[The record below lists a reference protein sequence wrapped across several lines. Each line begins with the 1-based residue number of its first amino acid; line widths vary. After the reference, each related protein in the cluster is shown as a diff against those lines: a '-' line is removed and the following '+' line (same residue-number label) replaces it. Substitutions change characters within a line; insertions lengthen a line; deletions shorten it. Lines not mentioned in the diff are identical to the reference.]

1 MKKIILLLML
11 SMNVLSF
18 SLFDK
23 IKSEIK
29 WKEEEKPRFNE
40 VKVIING
47 EPVMRKV
54 IPGKYEIKIFE
65 ISYPE
70 SLFDK
75 NQFYNEFNDVLKQ
88 VDKNRKYSVLL
99 ENRFYKD
106 MRKIKEDELSEEEKI
121 LELPASSLEENQK
134 YELIQMTG
142 SLNLTQ
148 YVGTDQELLNRQI
161 YVLYLLLGKQDYDGN
176 QVYSELDKEFL
187 IAELKERRKKIIEN
201 FEKSNFEYFIKE
213 SYQEIDIDKFQD
225 DSIYRFDKDIV
236 ISEDIEEQSILPEIK
251 ENLYITGFPSDII
264 EKLSEDKLKLKRRLL
279 LLENSQFQGYTYNEE
294 NTVVFINGKKPL
306 YYYNDYKINV
316 IKRNINI
323 SDLPEVNS
331 NYYVSD
337 FFR

>member
-213 SYQEIDIDKFQD
+213 SYQGIDIDKFQD